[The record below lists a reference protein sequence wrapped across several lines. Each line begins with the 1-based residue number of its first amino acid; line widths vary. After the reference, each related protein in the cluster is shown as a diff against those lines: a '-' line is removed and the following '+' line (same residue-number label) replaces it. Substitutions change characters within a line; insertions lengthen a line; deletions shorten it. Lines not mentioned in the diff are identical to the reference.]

1 MWMEASDLKVTTSG
15 NFFVV
20 LLTIRTNFK
29 LLIIILTFT

>member
-20 LLTIRTNFK
+20 LLKITNFK